1 MVALNELSRALAT
14 ALSVP
19 HVLEEVY
26 RGVSRLLDTTNFY
39 IALHDP
45 ERHEVSFAINAT
57 ESVLDREITVLP
69 ADQGITGYIIR
80 THESVLIKSDVNGWL
95 AERGMPHVGEP
106 AQSWLGVP
114 LMMGDQVQGV
124 MAVQSYTTP
133 NAYDEHDRDLLVAI
147 ASQAAIT
154 LQNAR
159 SFEQAQARARRE
171 QTLREVTARLRG
183 STDPDAVMRAL
194 ARELGTVLG
203 RPTFV
208 RLVTPEGGKAEELTP
223 APATQMTDGQVAAS

>member
-1 MVALNELSRALAT
+1 
-14 ALSVP
+14 
-19 HVLEEVY
+19 
-26 RGVSRLLDTTNFY
+26 
-39 IALHDP
+39 
-45 ERHEVSFAINAT
+45 VSFAINAT

-80 THESVLIKSDVNGWL
+80 TRESVLIKSDVNGWL

-114 LMMGDQVQGV
+114 LMLGDQVLGV
-124 MAVQSYTTP
+124 AAVQDYKTP
-133 NAYDEHDRDLLVAI
+133 NVYDESDRNLLTAI
-147 ASQAAIT
+147 ASQAAIAF
-154 LQNAR
+154 QNAR

-183 STDPDAVMRAL
+183 STDPDTVMRTL

-208 RLVTPEGGKAEELTP
+208 RLVTPEGGKAEELTR